1 MSKAKAAPKTP
12 QTPRKVDAVDPRLD
26 ILWDRSE
33 RARLTTAIANSGEGT
48 PEHAALLAELTALGA
63 PK

>member
-1 MSKAKAAPKTP
+1 MTKKAPAPKKAAAKKPP
-12 QTPRKVDAVDPRLD
+12 DPRLD

-33 RARLTTAIANSGEGT
+33 RERLRAAMTAVAEGS
-48 PEHAALLAELTALGA
+48 EEYVALMAEWDALGA